1 METKYEVSPFE
12 CVWIGEALK
21 LAEQQPEW
29 LVQNMISDTTTL
41 IYGEAKSGK
50 SFLVSALIASLV
62 TGEPFLGEAVPQ
74 DRAFSVAVGWTD
86 DAGQR
91 EYATRIMQ
99 VVPED
104 VQPRVGLYHLPP
116 MTERLWEQWFDR
128 VMADGHN
135 VVVVDNLSQALESGS
150 INDDATVRKFFNG
163 VRRFTRAGIPV
174 IVVAHSSDKTGM
186 HGQKPDKPMG
196 SGYISQAVRWRVFV
210 RRSRAGNMTLQF
222 SGNNAEPYEMTLRQ
236 GAGARFDVIDTKTA
250 EALKAK
256 AEGDARARGK
266 AKLDENAALR
276 EWLNSNAAGM
286 SQRQAAQAYADKHG
300 MTFDAARNK
309 IRRSGLVN
317 EAGTWEF
324 KAA

>member
-1 METKYEVSPFE
+1 MSDTETDLFE

-29 LVQNMISDTTTL
+29 LVPNMISDTTTL

-50 SFLVSALIASLV
+50 SFLVSALVAALV
-62 TGEPFLGEAVPQ
+62 TGDPFLGTEVPQ

-104 VQPRVGLYHLPP
+104 VQPRVGLYQLPP
-116 MTERLWEQWFDR
+116 MTDRLWEQWFDR

-174 IVVAHSSDKTGM
+174 IVVAHSSDKTGVT
-186 HGQKPDKPMG
+186 GQKSDKPMG
-196 SGYISQAVRWRVFV
+196 SGYISQAVRWRIFA
-210 RRSRAGNMTLQF
+210 RRSRAGNLTLKF
-222 SGNNAEPYEMTLRQ
+222 SGNNAEPYEMTVRH
-236 GAGARFDVIDTKTA
+236 GAGARFEVLDVKTA
-250 EALKAK
+250 EALKAS
-256 AEGDARARGK
+256 AEGNARARDK
-266 AKLDENAALR
+266 ARMGDNARLQAWLNENAAGL
-276 EWLNSNAAGM
+276 
-286 SQRQAAQAYADKHG
+286 SQRKAAELYAEKHG
-300 MTFDAARNK
+300 GSVDSARNR

-317 EAGTWEF
+317 SSGSWEF
-324 KAA
+324 AGS